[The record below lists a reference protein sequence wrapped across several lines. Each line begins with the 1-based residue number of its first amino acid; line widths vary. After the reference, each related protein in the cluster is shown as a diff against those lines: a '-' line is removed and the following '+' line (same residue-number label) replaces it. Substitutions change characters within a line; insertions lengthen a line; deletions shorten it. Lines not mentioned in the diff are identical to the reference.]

1 MLSFFFVLMI
11 RRPPRSTR
19 TDTLFP
25 YTTLFRSEAIRH
37 NRLLA
42 YLQPIVDVATGE
54 LVAVESLARWPGP
67 DGEIATPS
75 RFIAVAEQTGLI
87 TPLTRWS
94 LNTSAQ
100 HAALIRSTFK
110 RPLAMAVNLSPRALA
125 ERGMEIGR
133 AHV

>member
-1 MLSFFFVLMI
+1 M
-11 RRPPRSTR
+11 RRVAQASVAAEASVQGVAVYHPGRDGDPIPHGA
-19 TDTLFP
+19 L
-25 YTTLFRSEAIRH
+25 YEAIRH

-87 TPLTRWS
+87 TRSEEHTSELQS
-94 LNTSAQ
+94 LMRKSSAVFC
-100 HAALIRSTFK
+100 L
-110 RPLAMAVNLSPRALA
+110 
-125 ERGMEIGR
+125 
-133 AHV
+133 

>member
-1 MLSFFFVLMI
+1 M
-11 RRPPRSTR
+11 RRGAQASVAAEASVQGVAVYHPGCDGDPIPHGA
-19 TDTLFP
+19 L
-25 YTTLFRSEAIRH
+25 YEAIRH

-100 HAALIRSTFK
+100 HA
-110 RPLAMAVNLSPRALA
+110 
-125 ERGMEIGR
+125 EIGR
-133 AHV
+133 APV